1 MKKTVKLYDADSHMK
16 CFSATVISCEKTS
29 DGRYDVILDRT
40 AFFPESGGQN
50 ADKGRIGDSDV
61 TDVRINDGIIHHF
74 ACKPLDIDCE
84 YECEIDFEI
93 RFRRMQNHTGEHIIS
108 GIIHR
113 LFGYDNVGFHMGEEF
128 VTADFNGILT
138 EEDVK
143 KVELL
148 ANRAVYEN
156 VTVKTEYPPSEKLV
170 SMEYRSKL
178 DLTEDVRIV
187 TIEGYDSC
195 ACCAPH
201 VSKTGEIGIIKLC
214 ESVKNKGGTRISML
228 CGFDALED
236 YEKRYDLIHG
246 ISNELSIK
254 QSDIGVAF
262 ERLKSEIAELKQK
275 NYELRT
281 ELLEYKIS
289 GLTYTDGNLVFFEE
303 GLSPTDIRKLMN
315 RGLEYCGGICAVF
328 SGNDDSGYNFC
339 ASSRK
344 GGMKTVSE
352 KMRKNLCAKCGGSDE
367 MIQGSVGK
375 TKEEIKIF
383 LK

>member
-1 MKKTVKLYDADSHMK
+1 MKKTIKLYDADSHMK
-16 CFSATVISCEKTS
+16 NFSAVVVSCGKTE
-29 DGRYDVILDRT
+29 DGRYDVVLDRT

-50 ADKGRIGDSDV
+50 ADKGRIGDSKVGDV
-61 TDVRINDGIIHHF
+61 QINDGVIHHF
-74 ACKPLDIDCE
+74 TDVPLDLGRE
-84 YECEIDFEI
+84 YGCEIDFET

-108 GIIHR
+108 GIIHK
-113 LFGYDNVGFHMGEEF
+113 LFGYDNVGFHMGEDF
-128 VTADFNGILT
+128 VTADFNGVLT
-138 EEDVK
+138 EADVK

-156 VTVKTEYPPSEKLV
+156 VPVKAEYPAPEKLA

-187 TIEGYDSC
+187 TIEGYDAC

-201 VSKTGEIGIIKLC
+201 VSRTGEIGIIKLY
-214 ESVKNKGGTRISML
+214 EFVGNKGGTRINML

-236 YEKRYDLIHG
+236 YERRYDLIHG
-246 ISNELSIK
+246 ISKELSIK
-254 QSDIGVAF
+254 QSDIGRAF
-262 ERLKSEIAELKQK
+262 ERLKTEIAELKQK

-281 ELLEYKIS
+281 ELFEYKIS
-289 GLTYTDGNLVFFEE
+289 GLTYRDGNLILFEE
-303 GLSPTDIRKLMN
+303 ELSRADIRKLMN

-339 ASSRK
+339 ASSKR

-352 KMRKNLCAKCGGSDE
+352 KMREKLGAKCGGSDE

-375 TKEEIKIF
+375 TKDEIKIF

>member
-1 MKKTVKLYDADSHMK
+1 MKKTIKLYDADSHMK
-16 CFSATVISCEKTS
+16 NFSAVVVSCGKTE
-29 DGRYDVILDRT
+29 DGRYDVVLDRT

-50 ADKGRIGDSDV
+50 ADKGRIGDFKVGDV
-61 TDVRINDGIIHHF
+61 QINDGEIHHF
-74 ACKPLDIDCE
+74 TDVPLDLGRE
-84 YECEIDFEI
+84 YGCEIDFET

-108 GIIHR
+108 GIIHK
-113 LFGYDNVGFHMGEEF
+113 LFGYDNVGFHMGEDF
-128 VTADFNGILT
+128 VTADFNGVLT
-138 EEDVK
+138 EADVK

-156 VTVKTEYPPSEKLV
+156 VPVKAEYPAPEKLA

-187 TIEGYDSC
+187 TIEGYDAC

-201 VSKTGEIGIIKLC
+201 VSRTGEIGIIKLY
-214 ESVKNKGGTRISML
+214 EFVGNKGGTRINML

-236 YEKRYDLIHG
+236 YERRYDLIHG
-246 ISNELSIK
+246 ISKELSIK
-254 QSDIGVAF
+254 QSDIGRAF
-262 ERLKSEIAELKQK
+262 ERLKTEIAELKQK

-281 ELLEYKIS
+281 ELFEYKIS
-289 GLTYTDGNLVFFEE
+289 GLTYRDGNLIFFEE
-303 GLSPTDIRKLMN
+303 GLSQTDIRKLMN

-339 ASSRK
+339 ASSKR

-352 KMRKNLCAKCGGSDE
+352 KMREKLGAKCGGSDE

-375 TKEEIKIF
+375 IKDEIKIF

>member
-1 MKKTVKLYDADSHMK
+1 MKKTIKLYDADSHMK
-16 CFSATVISCEKTS
+16 NFSAVVVSCGKTE
-29 DGRYDVILDRT
+29 DGRYDVVLDRT

-50 ADKGRIGDSDV
+50 ADKGRIGDFKVGDV
-61 TDVRINDGIIHHF
+61 QINDGAIHHF
-74 ACKPLDIDCE
+74 TDVPLDLGRE
-84 YECEIDFEI
+84 YGCEIDFET

-108 GIIHR
+108 GIIHK
-113 LFGYDNVGFHMGEEF
+113 LFGYDNVGFHMGEDF
-128 VTADFNGILT
+128 VTADFNGVLT
-138 EEDVK
+138 EADVK

-156 VTVKTEYPPSEKLV
+156 VPVKAEYPSPEKLA

-187 TIEGYDSC
+187 TIEGYDAC

-201 VSKTGEIGIIKLC
+201 VSRTGEIGIIKLY
-214 ESVKNKGGTRISML
+214 EFVGNKGGTRINML

-236 YEKRYDLIHG
+236 YERRYDLIHG
-246 ISNELSIK
+246 ISKELSIK
-254 QSDIGVAF
+254 QSDIGRAF
-262 ERLKSEIAELKQK
+262 ERLKTEIAELKQK

-281 ELLEYKIS
+281 ELFEYKIS
-289 GLTYTDGNLVFFEE
+289 GLTYRDGNLIFFEE
-303 GLSPTDIRKLMN
+303 ELSRADIRKLMN

-339 ASSRK
+339 ASSKR

-352 KMRKNLCAKCGGSDE
+352 NMREKLGAKCGGSDE

-375 TKEEIKIF
+375 TKDEIKIF